1 MKMKTLYYTI
11 IAISGITIMGGI
23 ALVLASEMD
32 STKLVSQN
40 NVITNNY
47 QNTPLV
53 NNSQSVQNSGSNQ
66 THYDIIT
73 QSDNS
78 TFRLSQA
85 TTTLWNYVSDG
96 PIHSVAISSDDKYIV
111 AGSESDKNNG
121 MVYFLDN
128 QGNLLWQHG
137 TDRKIS
143 QVFISSDGSY
153 VLASGYQIAPGPAGI
168 YENGAIY
175 FFDKTGNVLW
185 SYMTKDFGQILLT
198 SLSPDGSHVI
208 TASGTELSYLDN
220 SGKVLWNYTSS
231 SDINSISFSSDS
243 SNVLTSA
250 GHQIQYF
257 DKEGKLLWTFDTD
270 YGDINAKLSPD
281 GKYVVAGDAPSGYDG
296 KIYFIDNTGHLIAES
311 QVGSPTLF
319 ISISDDSSRVAIGT
333 NWAIMLFTS
342 TGDLI
347 WDDKITSQVAISSDG
362 SFIAGVSGAGDGTY
376 LTYFDK
382 HGNILSR
389 YPIGDWAQVVLTKDS
404 QYAVI
409 GHPTSYNSGIQ
420 FVKVPSSYAAGLGT
434 SDIPQFDLQH
444 LQNSNDTHVSITST
458 NNTELYA
465 QVATG
470 QTVQLPYNLN
480 FETNFTS
487 SDLQLGLYAPESLDV
502 SISPVFPTEIINGVL
517 PGNKILTIHADT
529 HATPRN
535 YTFTIYGKG
544 STVDSDTGWV
554 TTLDN
559 VVLGK
564 VHVTVK
570 PYSSKISIHVGDA
583 QYVSKSFC
591 VNLEPDGQSC
601 GSGPIYER
609 VPITVYSNSAQT
621 ITLSTSEL
629 DEGKWVK
636 FVPDKLVAGP
646 DGTTSTMIVSGYEI
660 PFAPNPLNDKSLVI
674 TAASE
679 NDTQTV
685 IIPVYLLNFISVLHS
700 PSPIH
705 LSNITTNSDGVNF
718 DKSGVVYDPLDNS
731 NGTLPV
737 KLTVRDLL
745 DGNLPISLPLWLSI
759 DIPNPEF
766 TLNATEPY
774 YFIITAKT
782 HDGPSSGTY
791 TVEIDENIGGQHF
804 VQPEEITIENIRH

>member
-1 MKMKTLYYTI
+1 MKTLYYSIITI
-11 IAISGITIMGGI
+11 SAIAIVGGI
-23 ALVLASEMD
+23 ALVLASEID
-32 STKLVSQN
+32 SAKLASQN
-40 NVITNNY
+40 NVTENNY
-47 QNTPLV
+47 QNTVLA
-53 NNSQSVQNSGSNQ
+53 NSSQSGIDSNNNQ
-66 THYDIIT
+66 TYHPAMT
-73 QSDNS
+73 PSDNS
-78 TFRLSQA
+78 AFRLSQA

-96 PIHSVAISSDDKYIV
+96 PIRSVAISSDDKYIV

-121 MVYFLDN
+121 TVYFLDN
-128 QGNLLWQHG
+128 QGNLLWQHQ

-175 FFDKTGNVLW
+175 FFDKTGKILW
-185 SYMTKDFGQILLT
+185 DYMTKDFGQVLIS
-198 SLSPDGSHVI
+198 SLSSDGSHVV

-220 SGKVLWNYTSS
+220 SGKRLWNYTSS
-231 SDINSISFSSDS
+231 SDINSVSFSADS
-243 SNVLTSA
+243 SDILTTA
-250 GHQIQYF
+250 GHQILYF
-257 DKEGKLLWTFDTD
+257 DKQGKLLWTFDTD
-270 YGDINAKLSPD
+270 YGYVYAKLSPD
-281 GKYVVAGDAPSGYDG
+281 GKYIVAGDAPNGYGG
-296 KIYFIDNTGHLIAES
+296 KIYFIDNTGHLIKAS
-311 QVGSPTLF
+311 QVGSP
-319 ISISDDSSRVAIGT
+319 IGSVSISTDSSHVAIGT
-333 NWAIMLFTS
+333 NWATMLFTS

-347 WDDKITSQVAISSDG
+347 WDDKIVSQVAISSDG
-362 SFIAGVSGAGDGTY
+362 SFTVGVSWAGDSAY

-389 YPIGDWAQVVLTKDS
+389 YPIGDWAQIVLSKDS
-404 QYAVI
+404 QYVVL
-409 GHPTSYNSGIQ
+409 GHPTSYISSIQ
-420 FVKVPSSYAAGLGT
+420 FVKVPSYYAAGLGA
-434 SDIPQFDLQH
+434 SDIPQFNLQH
-444 LQNSNDTHVSITST
+444 LQTTNVTNVSIRST
-458 NNTELYA
+458 NNTELYD

-470 QTVQLPYNLN
+470 QTIQLPYNLN

-487 SDLQLGLYAPESLDV
+487 SDLQLGLYAPEHLDV

-529 HATPRN
+529 GATPGN
-535 YTFTIYGKG
+535 YTVTVYGKG
-544 STVDSDTGWV
+544 STVDSDTGWI

-559 VVLGK
+559 AVLGK

-591 VNLEPDGQSC
+591 VNLDPDGQSC

-609 VPITVYSNSAQT
+609 VPITVHSNSVQT

-646 DGTTSTMIVSGYEI
+646 NGSTSTMIISGYEI

-674 TAASE
+674 QAASE
-679 NDTQTV
+679 NDTQSV
-685 IIPVYLLNFISVLHS
+685 IVPVYLLNFISVLHS
-700 PSPIH
+700 PSPIY
-705 LSNITTNSDGVNF
+705 LSNITTNSNGVNYGE
-718 DKSGVVYDPLDNS
+718 SGVVYDPLDNS

-766 TLNATEPY
+766 TLNATEPH

-782 HDGPSSGTY
+782 HDGPYSGTY

-804 VQPEEITIENIRH
+804 VQPETIVIENIRH

>member
-1 MKMKTLYYTI
+1 MKTLYYTI
-11 IAISGITIMGGI
+11 IAISGIAIVGGI
-23 ALVLASEMD
+23 ALVLASEID
-32 STKLVSQN
+32 SAKLVSQN
-40 NVITNNY
+40 NMTENNY
-47 QNTPLV
+47 QNTIV
-53 NNSQSVQNSGSNQ
+53 NNSQSVTDSSTNQ
-66 THYDIIT
+66 TYHPVMA
-73 QSDNS
+73 QSSNS
-78 TFRLSQA
+78 TFRVSQA
-85 TTTLWNYVSDG
+85 TTTLWDYVSDG
-96 PIHSVAISSDDKYIV
+96 QIRSVAISSDGKYIV
-111 AGSESDKNNG
+111 AGSESDQNAG
-121 MVYFLDN
+121 TVYFLDN
-128 QGNLLWQHG
+128 QGNLLWHHT

-143 QVFISSDGSY
+143 QVFISSDNSF

-175 FFDKTGNVLW
+175 FFDNTGKVLW
-185 SYMTKDFGQILLT
+185 SYMTKNFGQILLA
-198 SLSPDGSHVI
+198 SLSPDGSHVV

-220 SGKVLWNYTSS
+220 SGKMLWNYTSS
-231 SDINSISFSSDS
+231 SDINSISFSDDS
-243 SNVLTSA
+243 SNILTTA
-250 GHQIQYF
+250 GHQIKYF

-270 YGDINAKLSPD
+270 YGYVYAKLSPD
-281 GKYVVAGDAPSGYDG
+281 GKYVVAGDAQNGYDG
-296 KIYFIDNTGHLIAES
+296 KIYFIDNTGHLIKES
-311 QVGSPTLF
+311 QVGSPIGS
-319 ISISDDSSRVAIGT
+319 ISISADSSHVAIGT
-333 NWAIMLFTS
+333 NWATMLFTS

-347 WDDKITSQVAISSDG
+347 WTDKIVSQVAISSDG

-389 YPIGDWAQVVLTKDS
+389 YPIGDWAQLVLSKDS
-404 QYAVI
+404 QYAVL
-409 GHPTSYNSGIQ
+409 GHPTNYLSSIQ
-420 FVKVPSSYAAGLGT
+420 FVKVPSSYAAGLGI

-444 LQNSNDTHVSITST
+444 LQTSNDTHVSMTSV

-487 SDLQLGLYAPESLDV
+487 SDLQLGLYAPEHLDV
-502 SISPVFPTEIINGVL
+502 SVSPVFPTEIINGVL
-517 PGNKILTIHADT
+517 PGSKILTIHADT
-529 HATPRN
+529 HATPGN
-535 YTFTIYGKG
+535 YTITVYGKG
-544 STVDSDTGWV
+544 STVDSDTGWL
-554 TTLDN
+554 TTFDN
-559 VVLGK
+559 VVLAK

-609 VPITVYSNSAQT
+609 VPITVYSNSVQT
-621 ITLSTSEL
+621 VTLNTSEL
-629 DEGKWVK
+629 DDGKWVK

-646 DGTTSTMIVSGYEI
+646 DGTISTMIVSGYEI

-674 TAASE
+674 QAASE

-685 IIPVYLLNFISVLHS
+685 IVPVYLLNFISVLHS

-705 LSNITTNSDGVNF
+705 LSGIATSSNGTNFSE
-718 DKSGVVYDPLDNS
+718 SGVVYDPLANS

-737 KLTVRDLL
+737 KLAVRDLL

-759 DIPNPEF
+759 DVPNPEF
-766 TLNATEPY
+766 ALNATEPY
-774 YFIITAKT
+774 YFIVTAKT

-791 TVEIDENIGGQHF
+791 TVEIDEDIGGQHF
-804 VQPEEITIENIRH
+804 VQPETIVIENIRH